1 MPAWWGKVGRTIGTV
16 TATSPPPATRRHARR
31 RRSASVTALVAVA
44 GLLAACGSSSPGG
57 AEADPAAAVPAS
69 APVYLE
75 LVVQPE
81 GQVREGALAAGRKV
95 LGSDDPAGKLA
106 EAFDEM
112 LRDEGVSFARD
123 VAPWLGKRVGFAMI
137 GQGGKGERD
146 VVVVAAAADDDAAA
160 AAVPRLA
167 GAGSVERSHDGVDYR
182 LGRNGDTA
190 AAVHEGRVL
199 VGSEA
204 GVRAAIDAVGGDALA
219 ETDRL
224 RRARDDVD
232 ADEGLGFLYAD
243 VRALAR
249 GLLGGM
255 GPQAGPAA
263 MLLPGLLDSLPETV
277 GARLDAAADAV
288 RIDAAARGGSEAWSG
303 AGAPRA
309 AAELPG
315 GSWLGLGIADV
326 GRALD
331 DTIERLSSQGI
342 AGVGVQAF
350 LAQLR
355 QQTGLDLRRDVLSW
369 MGDAGLFVTGERA
382 GSVGGGLVVQAKD
395 AARMRATVGKLAPL
409 VRGLGGGDVAPLHA
423 RGVDEGFVVRTD
435 GKPAVYVAAA
445 GERFVIAVGRRAL
458 GQAIA
463 PADRLGDQAAFRAA
477 AAKLGNGLRPSFYLD
492 IPAVTRLLER
502 LGGDDRKLAVV
513 RPYLEAFGALVGGSR
528 REGDVTRAKIIAT
541 LK

>member
-1 MPAWWGKVGRTIGTV
+1 M
-16 TATSPPPATRRHARR
+16 
-31 RRSASVTALVAVA
+31 AVA
-44 GLLAACGSSSPGG
+44 GLVAGCGSSSPGG
-57 AEADPAAAVPAS
+57 ADADPAAAVPAS

-75 LVVQPE
+75 FVVQPE
-81 GQVREGALAAGRKV
+81 GEVRDGALAAGRKV
-95 LGSDDPAGKLA
+95 LGSDDPARKLA
-106 EAFDEM
+106 EVFDDA

-123 VAPWLGKRVGFAMI
+123 VAPWLGKRVGLAVT
-137 GQGGKGERD
+137 GEGAKRERI
-146 VVVVAAAADDDAAA
+146 VVVAASADDDAAQA
-160 AAVPRLA
+160 ALPRLA
-167 GAGSVERSHDGVDYR
+167 GAGSIERSHDGVDYR

-190 AAVHEGRVL
+190 AAAYEGRVL

-204 GVRAAIDAVGGDALA
+204 GVRAAIDAAKGDALA
-219 ETDRL
+219 ETDKL
-224 RRARDDVD
+224 RQARDDVS
-232 ADEGLGFLYAD
+232 ASEGLGFLYAD

-255 GPQAGPAA
+255 GSQAGPAA
-263 MLLPGLLDSLPETV
+263 MLLPGLLDALPETV

-288 RIDAAARGGSEAWSG
+288 RIDATARGGSRAGSG

-309 AAELPG
+309 VTELPG
-315 GSWLGLGIADV
+315 DSWLGLGIADV
-326 GRALD
+326 GGTLD

-342 AGVGVQAF
+342 TGVGVQAF

-369 MGDAGLFVTGERA
+369 MGDAGLFVTGEREA
-382 GSVGGGLVVQAKD
+382 GAGGGLVIQAKD
-395 AARMRATVGKLAPL
+395 AARMRSTVGKLAPL
-409 VRGLGGGDVAPLHA
+409 VRGLAGGDVAPLDA

-463 PADRLGDQAAFRAA
+463 PADRLGDQAEFRAA
-477 AAKLGNGLRPSFYLD
+477 AEKLGDGLQPSFYLD
-492 IPAVTRLLER
+492 VPAVTRLLER
-502 LGGDDRKLAVV
+502 LGGDHEKLATAL
-513 RPYLEAFGALVGGSR
+513 PYLEAFGALVGGSR
-528 REGDVTRAKIIAT
+528 REGDVTRAKVVAT

>member
-1 MPAWWGKVGRTIGTV
+1 MEAVI
-16 TATSPPPATRRHARR
+16 ATSASPTKRRHTRRHRA
-31 RRSASVTALVAVA
+31 AAAAALVAAAGLVA
-44 GLLAACGSSSPGG
+44 GCGSSSPGG
-57 AEADPAAAVPAS
+57 ADADPAAAVPAS

-81 GQVREGALAAGRKV
+81 GEVREGALAAGRKV

-106 EAFDEM
+106 EAFDDV

-123 VAPWLGKRVGFAMI
+123 VAPWLGKRVGIAVT
-137 GQGGKGERD
+137 GQGAKRERD
-146 VVVVAAAADDDAAA
+146 MVLVAASANDDAAEA
-160 AAVPRLA
+160 ALPRLA

-190 AAVHEGRVL
+190 AAAYEGRVL

-204 GVRAAIDAVGGDALA
+204 GVRAAIDAAKGDALA
-219 ETDRL
+219 ETDKL
-224 RRARDDVD
+224 RRARDD
-232 ADEGLGFLYAD
+232 ARASEGLGFLYAD

-255 GPQAGPAA
+255 GSQAGPAA
-263 MLLPGLLDSLPETV
+263 MVLPGLLDSLPESV

-288 RIDAAARGGSEAWSG
+288 RLDATARGGSGIG

-309 AAELPG
+309 VTELPG
-315 GSWLGLGIADV
+315 DSWLGLGIADV
-326 GRALD
+326 GGTLD

-382 GSVGGGLVVQAKD
+382 GSTGGGLVIEAKD
-395 AARMRATVGKLAPL
+395 AARMRSTVGKLAPL
-409 VRGLGGGDVAPLHA
+409 VRGLGGGEIDQLDA

-463 PADRLGDQAAFRAA
+463 PADRLGDQADFRAA
-477 AAKLGNGLRPSFYLD
+477 AEKLGDGLQPSFYLD
-492 IPAVTRLLER
+492 VPAVTRLLER
-502 LGGDDRKLAVV
+502 GGDDEKLAMV
-513 RPYLEAFGALVGGSR
+513 RPYLEAFGELVGGSR
-528 REGDVTRAKIIAT
+528 REGDVTRAKVIAT